1 MRIKIDY
8 LPDSREAILS
18 TDVTGKAWTAIIR
31 ACQDYADT
39 DLLYTSD
46 SEIKLPWWSF
56 LLAREAIGYHISTNK
71 VAIEFSDK
79 AKELLQEAL
88 RKTDSYQQASTA
100 EKISENQ
107 LQEFLDKSGFVRP
120 LTPEQKNNV
129 RKMAG
134 LPAAA
139 TFSVPGAGKTTEAL
153 AYYVTRRTSNSKLF
167 IVCPK
172 NAFAVWEEQIQ
183 EIFPKENIQVKRLT
197 GGAYNIE
204 AILKSPPDV
213 LLISYH
219 QVPTVEHLLSSFLL
233 ENDVFVFLDESHR
246 MKRGDSGVIGNAIL
260 SMSHLPKAKCILSG
274 TPLPNS
280 VADLVPQFRFLY
292 PEVSVTS
299 ENVTELIQPIYV
311 RTTKKQLNIPEVV
324 RIETPISLA
333 PAQRTLYHLL
343 CSEIE
348 RENYGGL
355 SAYDRRKLRSLGRSA
370 LRLLQLVSNP
380 TLLARRL
387 DFEHKEL
394 LAALLKEGDS
404 PKLEYVTLKA
414 RQLASQGKKV
424 IIWSSFVQNVE
435 LISTRLLDLGA
446 DYIHGGVEAGSDEEE
461 FTRERKIKRF
471 HEDPNAFVL
480 VANPAACSEGI
491 SLHTVCQHAIYL
503 DRNYNAAQYLQ
514 SEDRIHRLGLK
525 PDQRPIIE
533 VLFSPDT
540 IDESVSTRLKRK
552 VQMMKDV
559 LNDPGLSIDPI
570 PFDANDDLAFDY
582 EDAQDLLTHIKTEAK
597 E

>member
-8 LPDSREAILS
+8 LNDSREAILS
-18 TDVTGKAWTAIIR
+18 TDTTGKAWTAIIR

-39 DLLYTSD
+39 DLLNASD
-46 SEIKLPWWSF
+46 SKISLPWWSF

-71 VAIEFSDK
+71 VEIEFSEK
-79 AKELLQEAL
+79 AKELLQDAV
-88 RKTDSYQQASTA
+88 RKTETYSQASTA
-100 EKISENQ
+100 QKISEDQ
-107 LQEFLDKSGFVRP
+107 LQNFLDGYGFVRS
-120 LTPEQKNNV
+120 LTQEQKNNV

-153 AYYVTRRTSNSKLF
+153 AYYVTRRTDKSKLL
-167 IVCPK
+167 IICPK
-172 NAFAVWEEQIQ
+172 NAFAVWEEQIR
-183 EIFPKENIQVKRLT
+183 EIFPNESIRVKRLT
-197 GGAYNIE
+197 GGATNIDL
-204 AILKSPPDV
+204 ILRTSPDV
-213 LLISYH
+213 SLISYH
-219 QVPTVEHLLSSFLL
+219 QVPNVEHLLSSYLL
-233 ENDVFVFLDESHR
+233 ENDVFIFLDESHR
-246 MKRGDSGVIGNAIL
+246 MKRGDNGVIGNAIL

-280 VADLVPQFRFLY
+280 VNDLVPQFRFLY
-292 PEVSVTS
+292 PEVSVTPD
-299 ENVTELIQPIYV
+299 NVTELIQPIYV
-311 RTTKKQLNIPEVV
+311 RTTKKQLNIPDVV

-333 PAQRTLYHLL
+333 PAQRTLYTLL

-348 RENYGGL
+348 RENYKGL
-355 SAYDRRKLRSLGRSA
+355 SSFDRRKLRSLGRSA
-370 LRLLQLVSNP
+370 LKLLQLVSNP
-380 TLLARRL
+380 TLLARKL

-404 PKLEYVTLKA
+404 PKMEYTTLRA
-414 RQLASQGKKV
+414 RKLASQGKKV

-446 DYIHGGVEAGSDEEE
+446 DFIHGGVEAGSDEEE

-471 HEDPNAFVL
+471 HEDPSAFVL

-525 PDQRPIIE
+525 TDQRPIIE
-533 VLFSPDT
+533 VVFSPDT

-552 VQMMKDV
+552 VQMMKNV

-570 PFDANDDLAFDY
+570 PFDPNDDLAFDY
-582 EDAQDLLTHIKTEAK
+582 EDAQDFLNHIKTEAK
-597 E
+597 G